1 MIITERLVHDDDWI
15 LQTLW
20 EEINKYYFYQF
31 VSHTFYCGIMILLER
46 FWNTVRR
53 IIPQKIETLVK
64 MYFQAGELVFLG
76 CFLVEEKDKVE

>member
-1 MIITERLVHDDDWI
+1 
-15 LQTLW
+15 
-20 EEINKYYFYQF
+20 
-31 VSHTFYCGIMILLER
+31 MILLER